1 MVTFHGL
8 DQLRELYLVGCIY
21 TKPLYRHSGAQP
33 CVVACLALK
42 PFGRVVYPMTAKRA
56 TTVPFAAY
64 NTIGGYNGHIL
75 AFTEPIHAF
84 KRPGGD

>member
-1 MVTFHGL
+1 MSCFKAV
-8 DQLRELYLVGCIY
+8 R
-21 TKPLYRHSGAQP
+21 P
-33 CVVACLALK
+33 
-42 PFGRVVYPMTAKRA
+42 RVVYPMTAKRA